1 MTMTKI
7 SYQWWAVDAAGLS
20 GDSDRCAAAEENE
33 SCLLYVL
40 VISCL
45 LYVLL
50 VIVDE
55 KEEVRDE
62 LDMNCGGITPT
73 SLGSDKFLMWMLCVI
88 LDTW

>member
-1 MTMTKI
+1 M
-7 SYQWWAVDAAGLS
+7 
-20 GDSDRCAAAEENE
+20 
-33 SCLLYVL
+33 L

-73 SLGSDKFLMWMLCVI
+73 SLGSDKLL
-88 LDTW
+88 L

>member
-1 MTMTKI
+1 M
-7 SYQWWAVDAAGLS
+7 
-20 GDSDRCAAAEENE
+20 
-33 SCLLYVL
+33 L

-73 SLGSDKFLMWMLCVI
+73 SLGSDKVFVVNVMCY
-88 LDTW
+88 T

>member
-1 MTMTKI
+1 M
-7 SYQWWAVDAAGLS
+7 L
-20 GDSDRCAAAEENE
+20 
-33 SCLLYVL
+33 L

-45 LYVLL
+45 LYVL

-73 SLGSDKFLMWMLCVI
+73 SLGSDKLL
-88 LDTW
+88 L